1 MPTGSHIV
9 IVGESNPHGESP
21 DHALYCWPVNSAGWR
36 LQSKIMGVSRATYIG
51 FHRHNLCVGQWSTPT
66 AREEAQQLLKLYADQ
81 TDYTLILLGR
91 KVVEAFFCG
100 PGALDKQGAPKPFT
114 RDFLRYSV
122 LGGHTTVREREN
134 LVILP
139 HPSGRCSAW
148 NEPGTYERARAL
160 LREACPSVTWGRV
173 RYTEKLVD
181 VP

>member
-134 LVILP
+134 LSSC
-139 HPSGRCSAW
+139 HTRQ
-148 NEPGTYERARAL
+148 
-160 LREACPSVTWGRV
+160 
-173 RYTEKLVD
+173 VD
-181 VP
+181 VPPGMNQERMSAPVPCCGKLSQCDLGTREVH